1 MKAHQKFWEEYE
13 SKSEENSDSE
23 SDEEERELCEIDYE
37 GVEYLE
43 DGDTGEIFNSKK
55 QKIGKWDEN
64 GDIIIW
70 ENDTFRIAH
79 EEQCD

>member
-1 MKAHQKFWEEYE
+1 MFGQYFIQDDCADRDGYY
-13 SKSEENSDSE
+13 SVGADY
-23 SDEEERELCEIDYE
+23 LCEIDYD

-64 GDIIIW
+64 GDVIIW